1 MADKKEGA
9 RRSHGSRTVGQHK
22 KEQRA
27 FLDSLA
33 ESANVTWACKATR
46 VPRATVYEWRE
57 ADPKFAKA
65 WDEATELGT
74 DALEDEAIRRGHA
87 GVDKPV
93 YQGGEKVGVVREYSD
108 TLLIFMLKA
117 RRPEKFKERAQLEHR
132 IPLIDQF
139 MEAVSGKSR
148 GLPKPLQR

>member
-1 MADKKEGA
+1 MRNLKPA
-9 RRSHGSRTVGQHK
+9 RRPHGNRTVAQYK

-27 FLDSLA
+27 FLDALA
-33 ESANVTWACKATR
+33 ESANVTWACKAAKI
-46 VPRATVYEWRE
+46 PRRTAYEWRE

-65 WDEATELGT
+65 WEEAVDLGT

-117 RRPEKFKERAQLEHR
+117 RRPEKFKERAQIDHK
-132 IPLIDQF
+132 IPLIKQF
-139 MEAVSGKSR
+139 METVCGKSR
-148 GLPKPLQR
+148 GLPKPLQ